1 MFTDDIAEHRHTGY
15 AVAMNTSVQIETTVQ
30 KAADALARSGA
41 SGEQRVHMT
50 ILSTE
55 DAAKLDKLRASLR
68 VAMQGETL
76 SDKEADA
83 VFDEILEEG

>member
-1 MFTDDIAEHRHTGY
+1 
-15 AVAMNTSVQIETTVQ
+15 MNTSVQIETTVQ

-55 DAAKLDKLRASLR
+55 DTAKLDKLRASLR
-68 VAMQGETL
+68 AGMQGETL

-83 VFDEILEEG
+83 VFDELLEEAYAEHPELREDA